1 MIVIFIDNIDS
12 FLLFLEKRIMNEIFY
27 EYKEIKNQINLS
39 SEVKIEIILH
49 FLSKIE
55 EYIILFE
62 TKIDFTKKS
71 NSNFDEDIITE
82 LQKIFNKVD
91 SSLSLVKG
99 KIREIFLSFTS

>member
-1 MIVIFIDNIDS
+1 MIVIFVNNIDD
-12 FLLFLEKRIMNEIFY
+12 FFLFLEKRIMNEIFY

-49 FLSKIE
+49 FLAKIE

-71 NSNFDEDIITE
+71 NSNLDEDIITE

-99 KIREIFLSFTS
+99 KIREIFISFTS